1 MTQVLTVFVALVFLA
16 ALFFCI
22 RRIVLSIFA
31 ESKYRAVLSQN
42 SPYSSINN
50 EPFCGSLFLCALL
63 VYIYQNAYDA
73 ERGMRYSFGKL
84 YRADWGTAC
93 RAAESLHSALNGDLL
108 VESLASALSHGS
120 LDEKLLALIFSTLIS
135 AEVVW
140 NEKDCGSKPSA
151 YLARLLDYTIE
162 NSELAQAYG
171 VLGLSVD
178 ASLSEVKAAHR
189 RLAAKYHPDSTAAK
203 KTSSSAATELEAFM
217 KIQKAYEFILKEL
230 GTQ

>member
-1 MTQVLTVFVALVFLA
+1 MRTICAAYCVHSVCAAALFRIAQFYGTEKQLTQVLTVFVALVFLA

-108 VESLASALSHGS
+108 VESLASALSH
-120 LDEKLLALIFSTLIS
+120 EPAK
-135 AEVVW
+135 
-140 NEKDCGSKPSA
+140 
-151 YLARLLDYTIE
+151 E
-162 NSELAQAYG
+162 N
-171 VLGLSVD
+171 
-178 ASLSEVKAAHR
+178 
-189 RLAAKYHPDSTAAK
+189 
-203 KTSSSAATELEAFM
+203 
-217 KIQKAYEFILKEL
+217 
-230 GTQ
+230 